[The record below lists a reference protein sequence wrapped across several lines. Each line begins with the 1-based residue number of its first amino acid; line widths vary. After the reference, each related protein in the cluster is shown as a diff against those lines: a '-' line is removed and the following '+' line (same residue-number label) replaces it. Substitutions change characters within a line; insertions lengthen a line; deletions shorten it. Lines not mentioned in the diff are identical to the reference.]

1 VTGPGFRYTRL
12 NQGPSLTAATARKAR
27 VHTRGKHM
35 GNIRSRMFLVGAL
48 VSLGGTQLAA
58 QVTYPSV
65 RIQGRL
71 QTQAYFFG
79 NEDFAATTGP
89 QSNFFVRRA
98 RIQANVQITETVYA
112 TIQPS
117 FEDGSTR
124 LRLRDAYIDVGFQRG
139 EPRTRFTLRMGQE
152 KRPFGRY
159 ELFSSNNLPSIERG
173 AGKGL
178 VKASSN
184 DLFTT
189 HGFLSHDVGA
199 ALLVRHKMGEGAT
212 QALTF
217 QAGVYNGAG
226 ESKNDVNDAKSFGVR
241 VTFPVTAKLNIGGS
255 YFSHDGI
262 VTPPAA
268 TAPDSSYKNTAFG
281 VDASWGQPGDEGLF
295 VVGDFM
301 SGESSA
307 DNDVKIQGISAIAAY
322 HIRMKNPSAFLYGI
336 EPAIRFDTQDPDTDT
351 DDDGSSI
358 ITAALNIYL
367 SSRAQIRFAY
377 EIQSFQADGIDSI
390 SGLRTAYTMNF

>member
-1 VTGPGFRYTRL
+1 
-12 NQGPSLTAATARKAR
+12 
-27 VHTRGKHM
+27 M
-35 GNIRSRMFLVGAL
+35 GNFRSRML
-48 VSLGGTQLAA
+48 LGGGAMLVALSTELGA
-58 QVTYPSV
+58 QVTYPNV

-71 QTQAYFFG
+71 QTQAYYFG
-79 NEDFAATTGP
+79 NEDFQAATGP
-89 QSNFFVRRA
+89 QSNFVVRRA
-98 RIQANVQITETVYA
+98 RIQANVQITETIFAV
-112 TIQPS
+112 IQPS
-117 FEDGSTR
+117 FEEGSTR

-139 EPRTRFTLRMGQE
+139 EPATRFTLRMGQE

-184 DLFTT
+184 DLFIA

-199 ALLVRHKMGEGAT
+199 ALLVRHKLGEAAS
-212 QALTF
+212 QALTV
-217 QAGVYNGAG
+217 QAGIYNGAG
-226 ESKNDVNDAKSFGVR
+226 ESKNDVNDAKSFGIR
-241 VTFPVTAKLNIGGS
+241 ATAGITPQLNVGAS

-295 VVGDFM
+295 LVGDFM

-307 DNDVKIQGISAIAAY
+307 DNSVKIQGISAVGAF
-322 HIRMKNPSAFLYGI
+322 HIRMKDPTAFLYAI
-336 EPAIRFDTQDPDTDT
+336 EPAIRFDRQDPDTDT
-351 DDDGSSI
+351 DDDGSTI
-358 ITAALNIYL
+358 ITAGINLYL
-367 SSRAQIRFAY
+367 SSRAQLRLAY
-377 EIQSFQADGIDSI
+377 ENQSFQAPGAESI
-390 SGLRTAYTMNF
+390 SGVRSAFTVNF

>member
-1 VTGPGFRYTRL
+1 
-12 NQGPSLTAATARKAR
+12 
-27 VHTRGKHM
+27 M
-35 GNIRSRMFLVGAL
+35 GNLRSRVVLSGAIILVAT
-48 VSLGGTQLAA
+48 SELAG
-58 QVTYPSV
+58 QVTYPNV

-71 QTQAYFFG
+71 QTQGYYFG
-79 NEDFAATTGP
+79 NEDYQASTGS

-98 RIQANVQITETVYA
+98 RIQANVQITETIFA

-139 EPRTRFTLRMGQE
+139 ESPTRFTLRMGQE

-178 VKASSN
+178 VRASSN
-184 DLFTT
+184 DLFIA
-189 HGFLSHDVGA
+189 HGFMSHDIGA
-199 ALLVRHKMGEGAT
+199 ALLVRHKLGDAAT

-241 VTFPVTAKLNIGGS
+241 ATVGVTPKLNVGAS

-262 VTPPAA
+262 VTPPPA

-281 VDASWGQPGDEGLF
+281 VDASWGLPGDEGLF
-295 VVGDFM
+295 LVGDFM

-307 DNDVKIQGISAIAAY
+307 DNNVKIQGLSLVGAW
-322 HIRMKNPSAFLYGI
+322 HIRMKNPNAFLYGI
-336 EPAIRFDTQDPDTDT
+336 EPSLRFDMQDPDTDT
-351 DDDGSSI
+351 DDDGSSL
-358 ITAALNIYL
+358 ITAALNLYL
-367 SSRAQIRFAY
+367 SSRAQLRFAY
-377 EIQSFQADGIDSI
+377 ENQSFQADGLDSI
-390 SGLRTAYTMNF
+390 SGFRSAFTVNF

>member
-1 VTGPGFRYTRL
+1 MV
-12 NQGPSLTAATARKAR
+12 
-27 VHTRGKHM
+27 
-35 GNIRSRMFLVGAL
+35 AL
-48 VSLGGTQLAA
+48 SAELGA
-58 QVTYPSV
+58 QVTYPNV

-71 QTQAYFFG
+71 QTHAYYFG
-79 NEDFAATTGP
+79 NEDYAATTGP
-89 QSNFFVRRA
+89 QSNFFIRRA

-159 ELFSSNNLPSIERG
+159 ELFSSNNLPSLERG

-199 ALLVRHKMGEGAT
+199 ALLVRHKLGEGAT

-241 VTFPVTAKLNIGGS
+241 ATVGVTPKLNVGAS
-255 YFSHDGI
+255 YLSHDGI

-295 VVGDFM
+295 LVGDFM
-301 SGESSA
+301 HGESSA
-307 DNDVKIQGISAIAAY
+307 DNSINIQGISLVGAW
-322 HIRMKNPSAFLYGI
+322 HIRMKSPNAFLYGI
-336 EPAIRFDTQDPDTDT
+336 EPAIRFDMQDPDTDT
-351 DDDGSSI
+351 DDDGSTL

-367 SSRAQIRFAY
+367 SSRSQIRLAY
-377 EIQSFQADGIDSI
+377 ENQSFQAGGLESI
-390 SGLRTAYTMNF
+390 SGFRTAYTVNF

>member
-1 VTGPGFRYTRL
+1 
-12 NQGPSLTAATARKAR
+12 
-27 VHTRGKHM
+27 M
-35 GNIRSRMFLVGAL
+35 GNFRSRVFLGAAVL
-48 VSLGGTQLAA
+48 LTLSAELSA

-71 QTQAYFFG
+71 QTQGYYFG
-79 NEDFAATTGP
+79 NEDVAATTGP
-89 QSNFFVRRA
+89 QTNMFIRRA
-98 RIQANVQITETVYA
+98 RIQANVQITETVFA

-139 EPRTRFTLRMGQE
+139 EATTRFTLRMGQE

-159 ELFSSNNLPSIERG
+159 ELFSSNNLPSLERG

-178 VKASSN
+178 VRASSN
-184 DLFTT
+184 DLFTAN
-189 HGFLSHDVGA
+189 GFMSHDVGA
-199 ALLVRHKMGEGAT
+199 ALMVRHKLGAAAT

-241 VTFPVTAKLNIGGS
+241 ATAGVTPKLNVGAS
-255 YFSHDGI
+255 FFSHDGI

-281 VDASWGQPGDEGLF
+281 VDASWGLPGDEGLF
-295 VVGDFM
+295 LVGDFM
-301 SGESSA
+301 SGESAA
-307 DNDVKIQGISAIAAY
+307 DNNVKIQGISVVGAY
-322 HIRMKNPSAFLYGI
+322 HIRMKNPNAFLYGF
-336 EPAIRFDTQDPDTDT
+336 EPAIRFDMQDPDTDT
-351 DDDGSSI
+351 DDDGSTLISGGV
-358 ITAALNIYL
+358 NVYF
-367 SSRAQIRFAY
+367 SSRAQFRALY
-377 EIQSFQADGIDSI
+377 EVQSFQASGVESI
-390 SGLRTAYTMNF
+390 SGVRTGFTVNF

>member
-1 VTGPGFRYTRL
+1 
-12 NQGPSLTAATARKAR
+12 
-27 VHTRGKHM
+27 M
-35 GNIRSRMFLVGAL
+35 GNFRSRMLLGGAL
-48 VSLGGTQLAA
+48 LVVLSAELSA
-58 QVTYPSV
+58 QVTYPNV

-71 QTQAYFFG
+71 QTQGYYFS
-79 NEDFAATTGP
+79 NEDYAASTGP

-98 RIQANVQITETVYA
+98 RIQATVQITETILAV
-112 TIQPS
+112 IQPS
-117 FEDGSTR
+117 FEEGSTR
-124 LRLRDAYIDVGFQRG
+124 LRLRDAYVDVGFQRG
-139 EPRTRFTLRMGQE
+139 EPATRFTLRMGQE

-184 DLFTT
+184 DLFIT

-199 ALLVRHKMGEGAT
+199 ALLVRHKLGEAPT

-217 QAGVYNGAG
+217 QAGIYNGAG
-226 ESKNDVNDAKSFGVR
+226 ESKNDVNDAKSFGLRATVG
-241 VTFPVTAKLNIGGS
+241 VTPKLNVGAS

-268 TAPDSSYKNTAFG
+268 TAPDSSYKNAAFG

-295 VVGDFM
+295 LVGDFM

-307 DNDVKIQGISAIAAY
+307 DNDVKIQGISLVGAW
-322 HIRMKNPSAFLYGI
+322 HIRMKDPNAFLYGI
-336 EPAIRFDTQDPDTDT
+336 EPAIRFDLQDPDTDT
-351 DDDGSSI
+351 DDDGSTL
-358 ITAALNIYL
+358 ITAGVNVYM
-367 SSRAQIRFAY
+367 SSRAQLRFAY
-377 EIQSFQADGIDSI
+377 ENQSFQASGAESI
-390 SGLRTAYTMNF
+390 SGFRSAFTVNF

>member
-1 VTGPGFRYTRL
+1 
-12 NQGPSLTAATARKAR
+12 
-27 VHTRGKHM
+27 M
-35 GNIRSRMFLVGAL
+35 GNIRSRVFLGGAL
-48 VSLGGTQLAA
+48 LLVVSADLAA

-65 RIQGRL
+65 KIQGRL
-71 QTQAYFFG
+71 QTQAYYFG
-79 NEDFAATTGP
+79 NEDYAASTGS
-89 QSNFFVRRA
+89 QSNMFVRRA
-98 RIQANVQITETVYA
+98 RIQANVQITETVFA

-139 EPRTRFTLRMGQE
+139 EPATRFTLRMGQE

-159 ELFSSNNLPSIERG
+159 ELFSSNNLPSLERG

-199 ALLVRHKMGEGAT
+199 ALLVRHKLGEAAT

-241 VTFPVTAKLNIGGS
+241 ATVGVTPKLNVGAS

-281 VDASWGQPGDEGLF
+281 IDASWGLPGDEGLF
-295 VVGDFM
+295 LVGDFM
-301 SGESSA
+301 SGESSV
-307 DNDVKIQGISAIAAY
+307 DNNIKIQGISLVGAW
-322 HIRMKNPSAFLYGI
+322 HIRMKDPNAFLYGL
-336 EPAIRFDTQDPDTDT
+336 EPAVRFDLQDPDTDT
-351 DDDGSSI
+351 DDDGSTLISGGI
-358 ITAALNIYL
+358 NVYF
-367 SSRAQIRFAY
+367 SSRAQLRAMY
-377 EIQSFQADGIDSI
+377 EVQSFQASGAESI
-390 SGLRTAYTMNF
+390 SGVRTAFTVNF